1 VTTAFDAVL
10 FDLDDTLL
18 DADTAW
24 RSGIAR
30 LLTRCPQVDRDAARL
45 AWDTAF
51 KRHFPLYL
59 AGEMTFAEHQAA
71 RIRSWAT
78 LVDVPVPTGAEL
90 DWFGDYLAGYSAA
103 WTAFADVAPC
113 LTALAG
119 MRFGVITNGESVQQ
133 RAKIAALG
141 LTEAFAVVVASG
153 DIGIAKPDPRIFRH
167 AVRQLGTVPDRCVFV
182 GDRRDTDALAAA
194 AAGMKGVWLNRTFGE
209 QVAGAAPPAGEEIP
223 EIATLAEL
231 PMLLDPEIQG
241 YRASGLPREA

>member
-1 VTTAFDAVL
+1 VAAALDAVL

-18 DADTAW
+18 DGDAAW

-30 LLTRCPQVDRDAARL
+30 LLVRCPQVDRDAARL

-51 KRHFPLYL
+51 ERHFPAYL
-59 AGEMTFAEHQAA
+59 AGEMTFAGQQAA
-71 RIRSWAT
+71 RIRSWAA
-78 LVDVPVPTGAEL
+78 LIDVPLPAGTEL
-90 DWFGDYLAGYSAA
+90 DWFGDYLVGYSAA
-103 WTAFADVAPC
+103 WAAFEDVAPC
-113 LTALAG
+113 LAALAG

-167 AVRQLGTVPDRCVFV
+167 AVRQLGTVPERCAFV

-194 AAGMKGVWLNRTFGE
+194 AVGMKGVWLNR
-209 QVAGAAPPAGEEIP
+209 VAGGAVVGAMPAAGGEVP

-231 PMLLDPEIQG
+231 PVLL
-241 YRASGLPREA
+241 RARP